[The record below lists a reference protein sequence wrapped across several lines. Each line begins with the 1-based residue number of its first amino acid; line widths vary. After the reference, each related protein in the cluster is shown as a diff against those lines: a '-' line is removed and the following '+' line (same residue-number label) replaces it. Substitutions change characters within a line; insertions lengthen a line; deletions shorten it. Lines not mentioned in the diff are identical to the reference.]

1 VRLDVLRDCA
11 ESEEVLPQ
19 SSEDAAGSRA
29 VGTAT
34 SYATVSRIRPVDWSQ
49 LASKVDEDAGTS
61 SPMAPGILNGDI
73 SGAVAGERFLIA
85 LIGCWILGSL
95 ISWVLSTY
103 TRQATRA
110 ELNRL
115 VSEQGGPE
123 IQDGDPRNASTGD
136 RA

>member
-1 VRLDVLRDCA
+1 MSVRHPELVI
-11 ESEEVLPQ
+11 
-19 SSEDAAGSRA
+19 AGA
-29 VGTAT
+29 VA
-34 SYATVSRIRPVDWSQ
+34 VS
-49 LASKVDEDAGTS
+49 L
-61 SPMAPGILNGDI
+61 PMAPGILNGDI

-123 IQDGDPRNASTGD
+123 IQDGDPRNASAGD

>member
-1 VRLDVLRDCA
+1 MSVRHPELVI
-11 ESEEVLPQ
+11 
-19 SSEDAAGSRA
+19 AGA
-29 VGTAT
+29 VA
-34 SYATVSRIRPVDWSQ
+34 VS
-49 LASKVDEDAGTS
+49 L
-61 SPMAPGILNGDI
+61 PMAPGILNGDI

-103 TRQATRA
+103 SQQATRA

-115 VSEQGGPE
+115 VSEADAPGSHPE
-123 IQDGDPRNASTGD
+123 STGNPSTGD